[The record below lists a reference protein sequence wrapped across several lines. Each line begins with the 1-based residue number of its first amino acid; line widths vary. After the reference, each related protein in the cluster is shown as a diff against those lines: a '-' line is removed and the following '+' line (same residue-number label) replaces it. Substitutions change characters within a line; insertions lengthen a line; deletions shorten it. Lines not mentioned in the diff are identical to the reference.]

1 MRLLLVE
8 DSERLQRSL
17 GTGLRRA
24 GYAVDVTG
32 TGTDGLWRAT
42 STDYDVIILDV
53 MLPGID
59 GLSVLRQ
66 LREKG
71 RTTHVLLLTA
81 RDTIADRVNGL
92 RAGAD
97 DYLVKPFAFDELLA
111 RIEALCRRQQGR
123 KSSTLQ
129 IGDLIIDTLARTVH
143 RGTTPIVLLPRE
155 FALLL
160 YLAGRA
166 GEVVSRTE
174 IETHI
179 YDDRVEPMSNVVDSA
194 VCALR
199 RKIDLP
205 GVASLITTRRRLG
218 YVLAADPQPPLQ

>member
-42 STDYDVIILDV
+42 TTDYDVIVLDV
-53 MLPGID
+53 MLPGLD

-66 LREKG
+66 LRDGG
-71 RTTHVLLLTA
+71 RDTHVLLLTA
-81 RDTIADRVNGL
+81 RDSVEDRVAGL

-111 RIEALCRRQQGR
+111 RVEALGRRQTGR
-123 KSSTLQ
+123 KSPVVRV
-129 IGDLIIDTLARTVH
+129 GDLELDPAAQTVR
-143 RGTTPIVLLPRE
+143 RGGQPVVLLPRE
-155 FALLL
+155 FALLAF
-160 YLAGRA
+160 LARRP

-174 IETHI
+174 IEAHI
-179 YDDRVEPMSNVVDSA
+179 YDDRAEPMSNVVDSA
-194 VCALR
+194 ICSLR
-199 RKIDLP
+199 RKIDRP
-205 GVASLITTRRRLG
+205 GEPSLIVTRRRVG
-218 YVLAADPQPPLQ
+218 YVLTWAGGGGA